1 MAVYKVIQDVE
12 AEDKILG
19 PLTLKQLIFAAIA
32 AGAIFVA
39 FRLVMATGAFYVAIP
54 FLPIILVFG
63 ILAAPL
69 GRDQPT
75 EMWLAAQIRFF
86 TKPRV
91 RIWDQSD
98 IKHLVT
104 ITAPVRIEKIY
115 TDGLDQN
122 QVKSRLKAL
131 SSTLDSRGWAAKN
144 VDINLFATTEYA
156 TATDRL
162 IDPTSLPAAV
172 SDLDIHA
179 SDDIL
184 DADNNQTA
192 HYFDELMETST
203 KAYHESLVNKIHT
216 AAAQQGQQPSPT
228 NPVPS
233 PTPIPDP
240 TTQPPPSAPQDDN
253 TNDDDGTDD
262 DSDTSGDES
271 YATQPKISLQ
281 EQQLLEHAKQEQARA
296 QMQSN
301 THHKVVLTAGQQAA
315 QALEEEQALQRSDEP
330 TIEDI
335 LQLDPEPTAA
345 QETET
350 HLSKADTIELA
361 NANLKVSTI
370 AGLAKHKTDE
380 KRDSDEVVIKLR

>member
-1 MAVYKVIQDVE
+1 MATYKVIQDVE

-19 PLTLKQLIFAAIA
+19 PLSLKQLIFAAIA
-32 AGAIFVA
+32 AGAIFLA
-39 FRLVMATGAFYVAIP
+39 FRIVMATGAFYAAIP

-104 ITAPVRIEKIY
+104 ITAPVRIEKVY
-115 TDGLDQN
+115 TDGLNQD

-131 SSTLDSRGWAAKN
+131 STTLDSRGWAAKN
-144 VDINLFATTEYA
+144 VAINLFATSGYA

-162 IDPTSLPAAV
+162 IDPNSLPVAV
-172 SDLDIHA
+172 SDVDIRA

-192 HYFDELMETST
+192 HYFDELMETSN

-216 AAAQQGQQPSPT
+216 AAAQQSQQSMPSSQVPNPAPSPAL
-228 NPVPS
+228 
-233 PTPIPDP
+233 
-240 TTQPPPSAPQDDN
+240 TTQPSITPPQDDD
-253 TNDDDGTDD
+253 NDDNADD
-262 DSDTSGDES
+262 NNDVTADESSDTQTTS
-271 YATQPKISLQ
+271 SLQ
-281 EQQLLEHAKQEQARA
+281 EQQVLKHAKQEQARA

-315 QALEEEQALQRSDEP
+315 QALEEEQALQRADEP

-335 LQLDPEPTAA
+335 LQLDPEPAAA

-370 AGLAKHKTDE
+370 AGLAKHKTDD

>member
-1 MAVYKVIQDVE
+1 MATYKVIQDVE

-19 PLTLKQLIFAAIA
+19 PLSLKQLIFAAIA
-32 AGAIFVA
+32 AGAIFLA
-39 FRLVMATGAFYVAIP
+39 FRIVMATGAFYAAIP

-104 ITAPVRIEKIY
+104 ITAPVRIEKVY
-115 TDGLDQN
+115 TDGLNQD

-131 SSTLDSRGWAAKN
+131 STTLDSRGWAAKN
-144 VDINLFATTEYA
+144 VDINLFATSGYA

-162 IDPTSLPAAV
+162 IDPNSLPVAV
-172 SDLDIHA
+172 SDVDIRA

-192 HYFDELMETST
+192 HYFDELMETSN

-216 AAAQQGQQPSPT
+216 AAAQQSQQSMPSSQVPNPAPSPAL
-228 NPVPS
+228 
-233 PTPIPDP
+233 
-240 TTQPPPSAPQDDN
+240 TTQPSITPPQDDD
-253 TNDDDGTDD
+253 NDDNADD
-262 DSDTSGDES
+262 NNDVTADESSDTQTTS
-271 YATQPKISLQ
+271 SLQ
-281 EQQLLEHAKQEQARA
+281 EPQVLKHAKQEQARA

-315 QALEEEQALQRSDEP
+315 QALEEEQALQRADEP

-335 LQLDPEPTAA
+335 LQLDPEPAAA

-370 AGLAKHKTDE
+370 AGLAKHKTDD

>member
-1 MAVYKVIQDVE
+1 MATYKVIQDVE

-19 PLTLKQLIFAAIA
+19 PLSLKQLIFAAIA
-32 AGAIFVA
+32 AGAIFLA
-39 FRLVMATGAFYVAIP
+39 FRIVMATGAFYAAIP

-104 ITAPVRIEKIY
+104 ITAPVRIEKVY
-115 TDGLDQN
+115 TDGLNQD

-131 SSTLDSRGWAAKN
+131 STTLDSRGWAAKN
-144 VDINLFATTEYA
+144 VDINLFATSGYA

-162 IDPTSLPAAV
+162 IDPNSLPVAV
-172 SDLDIHA
+172 SDVDIRA

-192 HYFDELMETST
+192 HYFDELMETSN

-216 AAAQQGQQPSPT
+216 AAAQQSQQSMPSSQVPNPAPSPAL
-228 NPVPS
+228 
-233 PTPIPDP
+233 
-240 TTQPPPSAPQDDN
+240 TTQPSITPPQDDD
-253 TNDDDGTDD
+253 NDDNADD
-262 DSDTSGDES
+262 NNDVTADESSDTQTTS
-271 YATQPKISLQ
+271 SLQ
-281 EQQLLEHAKQEQARA
+281 EQQVLKHAKQEQARA

-315 QALEEEQALQRSDEP
+315 QALEEEQALQRADEP

-335 LQLDPEPTAA
+335 LQLDPEPAAA

-370 AGLAKHKTDE
+370 AGLAKHKTDD

>member
-1 MAVYKVIQDVE
+1 MATYKVIQDVE

-19 PLTLKQLIFAAIA
+19 PLSLKQLIFAAIA
-32 AGAIFVA
+32 AGAIFLA
-39 FRLVMATGAFYVAIP
+39 FRIVMATGAFYAAIP

-104 ITAPVRIEKIY
+104 ITAPVRIEKVY
-115 TDGLDQN
+115 TDGLNQD

-131 SSTLDSRGWAAKN
+131 STTLDSRGWAAKN
-144 VDINLFATTEYA
+144 VDINLFATSGYA

-162 IDPTSLPAAV
+162 IDPNSLPVAV
-172 SDLDIHA
+172 SDVDIRA

-192 HYFDELMETST
+192 HYFDELMETSN

-216 AAAQQGQQPSPT
+216 AAAQQSQQSMPSSQVPNPAPSPAL
-228 NPVPS
+228 
-233 PTPIPDP
+233 
-240 TTQPPPSAPQDDN
+240 TTQPSITPPQDDD
-253 TNDDDGTDD
+253 NDDNADD
-262 DSDTSGDES
+262 NNDVTADESSDTQTTS
-271 YATQPKISLQ
+271 SLQ
-281 EQQLLEHAKQEQARA
+281 EQQVLKHAKQEQARA

-315 QALEEEQALQRSDEP
+315 QALEEEQALQRADEP

-335 LQLDPEPTAA
+335 LQLDPEPAAA
-345 QETET
+345 Q
-350 HLSKADTIELA
+350 
-361 NANLKVSTI
+361 
-370 AGLAKHKTDE
+370 
-380 KRDSDEVVIKLR
+380 

>member
-1 MAVYKVIQDVE
+1 MATYKVIQDVE

-19 PLTLKQLIFAAIA
+19 PLSLKQLIFAAIA
-32 AGAIFVA
+32 AGAIFLA
-39 FRLVMATGAFYVAIP
+39 FRIVMATGAFYAAIP

-104 ITAPVRIEKIY
+104 ITAPVRIEKVY
-115 TDGLDQN
+115 TDGLNQD

-131 SSTLDSRGWAAKN
+131 STTLDSRGWAAKN
-144 VDINLFATTEYA
+144 VDINLFATSGYA

-162 IDPTSLPAAV
+162 IDPNSLPVAV
-172 SDLDIHA
+172 SDVDIRA

-192 HYFDELMETST
+192 HYFDELMETSK
-203 KAYHESLVNKIHT
+203 KAHHESLVNKIHT
-216 AAAQQGQQPSPT
+216 AAAQQSQQSMPSSQVPNPAPSPAL
-228 NPVPS
+228 
-233 PTPIPDP
+233 
-240 TTQPPPSAPQDDN
+240 TTQPSITPPQDDD
-253 TNDDDGTDD
+253 NDDNADD
-262 DSDTSGDES
+262 NNDVTADESSDTQTTS
-271 YATQPKISLQ
+271 SLQ
-281 EQQLLEHAKQEQARA
+281 EQQVLKHAKQEQARA

-315 QALEEEQALQRSDEP
+315 QALEEEQALQRADEP

-335 LQLDPEPTAA
+335 LQLDPEPAAA

-370 AGLAKHKTDE
+370 AGLAKHKTDD